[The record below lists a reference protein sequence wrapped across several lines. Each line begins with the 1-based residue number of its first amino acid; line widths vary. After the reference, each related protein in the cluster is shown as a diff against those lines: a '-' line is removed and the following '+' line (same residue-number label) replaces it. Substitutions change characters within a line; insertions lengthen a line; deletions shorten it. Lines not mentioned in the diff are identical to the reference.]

1 MEALSKVLV
10 RRGLHCGSQSVR
22 LEHQW
27 ETPVHQ
33 VHPEGCLHR
42 IQHCRVIEQVIQSC
56 RIHGRSLLRGLD
68 GIVLRHHGTDVQ
80 RDSAVPRSQARGA
93 VSHQLYRQGHPFRAC
108 IESLNPED
116 LQILDAARRDPMERL
131 HRRRRLTTEL
141 HT

>member
-1 MEALSKVLV
+1 MEALPKVLV
-10 RRGLHCGSQSVR
+10 RRGLHCGSQPVG
-22 LEHQW
+22 LQHQR
-27 ETPVHQ
+27 EAPVHQ
-33 VHPEGCLHR
+33 VHPEGRIHR

-68 GIVLRHHGTDVQ
+68 GIVLRHHGTNVQ
-80 RDSAVPRSQARGA
+80 RDPVVPRPPARGA
-93 VSHQLYRQGHPFRAC
+93 LSHQLHRQGHSSRAR

-131 HRRRRLTTEL
+131 HRRRRPTTEL